1 MGSPGAPRRGGR
13 FPEALPV
20 GLVSGGARAPA
31 ERLGRARP
39 GPGVLPGRRGAPS
52 GKTMVAAALW
62 RRASSGGA
70 LAAAGGGGPG
80 PAGALARPGWRERL
94 GTWVRGL
101 LQDYAEACKDAAAA
115 ARERPVRAALYAGL
129 LGGAAA
135 CVLRAPEEASFEEAL
150 LDASGTL
157 LLLAPGTR
165 NPASEAHVQRLLWLR
180 GRGRL
185 RHRNLGLGS
194 LLYEAP
200 CDPEAS
206 LYQARCRHLQPRWA
220 DFPGR
225 VLDVGFLG
233 RWWVLSAKMRDFDI
247 NEAEFRHLPPH
258 LRTLAE
264 HQLRSEANER
274 LFEQKYLPVVLT
286 EDQVD
291 QALWEEQV
299 RQKEKKD
306 RLLLGQ
312 AAGHRGTP
320 LRPPDQGA

>member
-1 MGSPGAPRRGGR
+1 MMGTAGLWRRVYSSGAAAATAVGGEGATSPGAVAKRG
-13 FPEALPV
+13 V
-20 GLVSGGARAPA
+20 W
-31 ERLGRARP
+31 ERLGI
-39 GPGVLPGRRGAPS
+39 
-52 GKTMVAAALW
+52 
-62 RRASSGGA
+62 
-70 LAAAGGGGPG
+70 
-80 PAGALARPGWRERL
+80 
-94 GTWVRGL
+94 WVRGL
-101 LQDYAEACKDAAAA
+101 LHDYAEACTDAAAA

-135 CVLRAPEEASFEEAL
+135 CALQTPEEVSFEEAL

-165 NPASEAHVQRLLWLR
+165 NPGSEAHVQRLLWLR

-185 RHRNLGLGS
+185 RHRNLGLLS

-200 CDPEAS
+200 YDPEAS

-247 NEAEFRHLPPH
+247 NDEEFRHLPAH

-274 LFEQKYLPVVLT
+274 LFDEKYLPVVLT

-291 QALWEEQV
+291 QALWEEHV
-299 RQKEKKD
+299 LQKEKKD
-306 RLLLGQ
+306 RLMLSE
-312 AAGHRGTP
+312 ASP
-320 LRPPDQGA
+320 EGASS

>member
-1 MGSPGAPRRGGR
+1 
-13 FPEALPV
+13 
-20 GLVSGGARAPA
+20 
-31 ERLGRARP
+31 
-39 GPGVLPGRRGAPS
+39 
-52 GKTMVAAALW
+52 MVTAVLW
-62 RRASSGGA
+62 RRVYSSGA
-70 LAAAGGGGPG
+70 AAAVAAAGGGEGAG
-80 PAGALARPGWRERL
+80 PAGAVAKRGVWERL
-94 GTWVRGL
+94 GAWVRGL
-101 LQDYAEACKDAAAA
+101 LHDYAEACADAAAA

-135 CVLRAPEEASFEEAL
+135 CALQTPEEASFEEAL

-165 NPASEAHVQRLLWLR
+165 NPGSEAHVQRLLWLR

-185 RHRNLGLGS
+185 RHRSLGLCS
-194 LLYEAP
+194 VLYEAP
-200 CDPEAS
+200 YDPEAS

-233 RWWVLSAKMRDFDI
+233 RWWVLSARMRDFDI
-247 NEAEFRHLPPH
+247 NDDEFRHLPPH

-274 LFEQKYLPVVLT
+274 LFDEKYLPVVLT

-291 QALWEEQV
+291 QALWEEHV
-299 RQKEKKD
+299 LQKEKKD
-306 RLLLGQ
+306 RLLLSE
-312 AAGHRGTP
+312 AAPEDIGTQEAA
-320 LRPPDQGA
+320 R